1 VRISLPRDGF
11 ATPGDAEP
19 PVGDGQLEMLAL
31 VVPGDDL
38 ADLLADL
45 GGTER
50 CLGAALH
57 VLLDARQG
65 RRGGR

>member
-1 VRISLPRDGF
+1 
-11 ATPGDAEP
+11 
-19 PVGDGQLEMLAL
+19 MLAH

-45 GGTER
+45 GGTGR

-57 VLLDARQG
+57 VLLDPRQG